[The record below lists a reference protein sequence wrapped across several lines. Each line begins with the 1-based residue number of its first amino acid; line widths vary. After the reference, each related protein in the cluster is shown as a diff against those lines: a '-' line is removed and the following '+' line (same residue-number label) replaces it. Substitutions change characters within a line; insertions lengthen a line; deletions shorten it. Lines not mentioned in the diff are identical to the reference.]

1 MAAKQKSQDF
11 RIEDWAISEDELP
24 WNTPA
29 AAKSRAPNVIEL
41 DQYRRQKRNKSMRHI
56 IFGPR
61 FIGVSKLRVPY
72 WEQTRY

>member
-41 DQYRRQKRNKSMRHI
+41 DQYRRQKRNKST
-56 IFGPR
+56 GD
-61 FIGVSKLRVPY
+61 
-72 WEQTRY
+72 T